1 MCCTGYQVT
10 NWLLQGEARYMS
22 SKLNHSV
29 AVMGLPLA
37 NVTANEA
44 VDQIE
49 SLILSGGTHQV
60 ATANLDFWLNS
71 LNDVHLHRI
80 IAGCSLVLPDGM
92 PLVWISRLLGKPLKE
107 RVSGADLVP
116 QLAELSAKK
125 GYGIYLLG
133 GKPGV
138 AERATKVLQEMYP
151 GVNIVGHHAPPLADL
166 ERMDHGD
173 ALDRIRAA
181 KPDILL
187 VAFGNPKQEKWI
199 RMHAKRSGVPVSIGI
214 GGSMDMLVGD
224 VQRAPVWMQRSGL
237 EWLGRCLQE
246 PARLFPRY
254 ARNFSGLAL
263 KLPLALMAQFLQRP
277 HRGPSAVNRSGD
289 AGIVHLHLQGNL
301 ESETSPALNRTVN
314 GCIAEGQLLVVH
326 MQDLAYASPEGLG
339 ALLDARQRLLAMGLS
354 LTLAGVPA
362 RLKLLFSAWC
372 LEPLFDEFKLER
384 ERFALD
390 NKAKKSAQFARLVGK
405 DSRVAVESEV

>member
-1 MCCTGYQVT
+1 
-10 NWLLQGEARYMS
+10 MS
-22 SKLNHSV
+22 IELKHSV

-37 NVTANEA
+37 NVTAEEA

-49 SLILSGGTHQV
+49 NLILSGGTHQV

-92 PLVWISRLLGKPLKE
+92 PLVWISRLLGNPLKE
-107 RVSGADLVP
+107 RVSGVDLVP
-116 QLAELSAKK
+116 QLAQLSARK

-133 GKPGV
+133 GRPGV
-138 AERATKVLQEMYP
+138 AERAAKVMQESYP

-173 ALDRIRAA
+173 TLDRIQAA

-199 RMHAKRSGVPVSIGI
+199 RMHAKRLGVPVSIGI
-214 GGSMDMLVGD
+214 GGSMDLMVGD

-246 PARLFPRY
+246 PTRLLPRY
-254 ARNFSGLAL
+254 ARNFKGLAL

-277 HRGPSAVNRSGD
+277 RGEVSAVSRSSNP
-289 AGIVHLHLQGNL
+289 GIVHLHLQGNL
-301 ESETSPALNRTVN
+301 EAATSMALHRAVG

-326 MQDLAYASPEGLG
+326 MRELKYASPEGLG
-339 ALLDARQRLLAMGLS
+339 ALLDARRRLLATGLS
-354 LTLAGVPA
+354 LTLASVPA

-372 LEPLFDEFKLER
+372 LGPLFDEFKLER
-384 ERFALD
+384 EPFALGR
-390 NKAKKSAQFARLVGK
+390 KAKQAAQFVSLVGK
-405 DSRVAVESEV
+405 ETGVAVKSES

>member
-1 MCCTGYQVT
+1 M
-10 NWLLQGEARYMS
+10 NKELQQS
-22 SKLNHSV
+22 I

-37 NVTANEA
+37 NVSADEA

-49 SLILSGGTHQV
+49 KLILSGGTHQV

-92 PLVWISRLLGKPLKE
+92 PLVWISKLLGNPLKE
-107 RVSGADLVP
+107 RVSGVDMVP
-116 QLAELSAKK
+116 MLAQLSAKK

-133 GKPGV
+133 GRPGV
-138 AERATKVLQEMYP
+138 AERATKVLEELYP
-151 GVNIVGHHAPPLADL
+151 GVRIVGHHAPPLADL

-199 RMHAKRSGVPVSIGI
+199 RMHARRSGVPVSIGI

-224 VQRAPVWMQRSGL
+224 VQRAPAWMQRSGF

-246 PARLFPRY
+246 PTRLLPRY
-254 ARNFSGLAL
+254 ARNFAGLAVR
-263 KLPLALMAQFLQRP
+263 LPLAIAASFLQRP
-277 HRGPSAVNRSGD
+277 HTGPSSVHLTGD
-289 AGIVHLHLQGNL
+289 AGIVHLHIQGNL
-301 ESETSPALNRTVN
+301 EAETASTLHRTVTN
-314 GCIAEGQLLVVH
+314 CIGGGQLLVIH
-326 MQDLAYASPEGLG
+326 LDQLSYASPEGLG
-339 ALLDARQRLLAMGLS
+339 ALLTARQRMLASGLS
-354 LTLAGVPA
+354 LSLAGVPA
-362 RLKLLFSAWC
+362 RLRMLLSAWC
-372 LEPLFDEFKLER
+372 LEPLFDEFRMSMGRYAAGSRLQSSAA
-384 ERFALD
+384 FAGLVR
-390 NKAKKSAQFARLVGK
+390 KEGAVPAKSQ
-405 DSRVAVESEV
+405 S

>member
-1 MCCTGYQVT
+1 
-10 NWLLQGEARYMS
+10 MS
-22 SKLNHSV
+22 SELKHSV

-37 NVTANEA
+37 NVTADEA
-44 VDQIE
+44 VSEIE
-49 SLILSGGTHQV
+49 NLILSGGTHQV

-92 PLVWISRLLGKPLKE
+92 PLVWISRLLGNPLKE

-125 GYGIYLLG
+125 GYSIYLLG

-138 AERATKVLQEMYP
+138 AERAIKVLEEKYP

-224 VQRAPVWMQRSGL
+224 VQRAPIWMQRSGL

-246 PARLFPRY
+246 PVRLAPRY
-254 ARNFSGLAL
+254 ARNFQALAL
-263 KLPLALMAQFLQRP
+263 KLPFALLAQFLQRR
-277 HRGPSAVNRSGD
+277 HRGQSAVSRTGD
-289 AGIVHLHLQGNL
+289 SGIVHLHLQGNL
-301 ESETSPALNRTVN
+301 ESETSVALNRTVN

-326 MQDLAYASPEGLG
+326 MKDLEYASPEGLG
-339 ALLDARQRLLAMGLS
+339 ALLAARQRLLATGLS
-354 LTLAGVPA
+354 LTLAGVPM

-384 ERFALD
+384 ERFALGK
-390 NKAKKSAQFARLVGK
+390 KAKQAARFVSFVGK
-405 DSRVAVESEV
+405 ESGITAKNEI

>member
-1 MCCTGYQVT
+1 
-10 NWLLQGEARYMS
+10 MS
-22 SKLNHSV
+22 SELKHSI

-37 NVTANEA
+37 NVTAGEA
-44 VDQIE
+44 VEQIE
-49 SLILSGGTHQV
+49 NLIRSGGTHQV

-107 RVSGADLVP
+107 RVPGVDLVP
-116 QLAELSAKK
+116 QLAQLSAKK

-133 GKPGV
+133 GRPGV
-138 AERATKVLQEMYP
+138 AERATKQLQAMYP

-224 VQRAPVWMQRSGL
+224 VHRAPVWMQRSGL
-237 EWLGRCLQE
+237 EWLVRCIQE
-246 PARLFPRY
+246 PARLLPRY
-254 ARNFSGLAL
+254 ARNCGGLIL
-263 KLPLALMAQFLQRP
+263 KLPLALMATLLQRP
-277 HRGPSAVNRSGD
+277 YRGLSAVNRTSD
-289 AGIVHLHLQGNL
+289 AGMVHLQIQGNL
-301 ESETSPALNRTVN
+301 EAETAVALDRTVN
-314 GCIAEGQLLVVH
+314 SCIAGGQLLVVH
-326 MQDLAYASPEGLG
+326 LRELEYASAEGLG
-339 ALLDARQRLLAMGLS
+339 ALLDARQRLLASGLS
-354 LTLAGVPA
+354 LTLASVPA
-362 RLKLLFSAWC
+362 RIKLLFSAWC
-372 LEPLFDEFKLER
+372 LQPLFDEFKFER
-384 ERFALD
+384 ERFALG
-390 NKAKKSAQFARLVGK
+390 KKSKQAVRFAALLGK
-405 DSRVAVESEV
+405 EAGFSVKSES